1 MGKGMKIVCVRVE
14 NDPRFIMMILGEQM
28 EEKGLDK
35 LLMKFP
41 FVVNMV
47 ETCTKNEMPMLVK

>member
-1 MGKGMKIVCVRVE
+1 MHIAKEHIILLLKPILHGKRNE

-35 LLMKFP
+35 LLMKF
-41 FVVNMV
+41 FF
-47 ETCTKNEMPMLVK
+47 CCKYG